1 MKHRI
6 TAALERFS
14 RAMLAPLSYLSAAG
28 LLLVVGALLTSAP
41 LAGVLPFL
49 RWEPVQLAGG
59 IIYKCLTAVISNLS
73 VLFCTGLAAALAKRE
88 KHQAA
93 FIALMSYLVYLTAG
107 NVTLTELGLLAQP
120 DALTGLYSAGQTMVL
135 GIQTV
140 DTGVFGGILLG
151 LLTAFVYDRTCEKAH
166 RGILGGVFSGVR
178 WSFACVAALAAVL
191 GSGAC
196 FVWPPIQKAIAAV
209 TGFIAASG
217 NIGLFLYGFLERLLI
232 PTGLHHLVYMP
243 FQFSALGG
251 SMTVGSVTYTGAYMV
266 TMAEYSY
273 GLPLTDDIVWMYTG
287 FTKTFGYLGIAAA
300 FILTAKKERRKR
312 TAAAIL
318 PLAVTAS
325 LASITEP
332 VDFLFCF
339 VSPVLWVLHAALAG
353 GFMVLLNALQV
364 RAFTS
369 NLLGSLVFNLSAA
382 PQQTHRVPLL
392 YLLGVLEILTYAVV
406 FSAIIRVFDLP
417 TPGRAPERE
426 TAARQ
431 IDPEGIRRLL
441 AALGGPGNICTVD
454 NCFTRLRITVKDPD
468 RLDTAALLAM
478 PHKGLVQDGPYLQL
492 VCGLQ
497 AAQVRRAVDR
507 ELEQCAVV

>member
-1 MKHRI
+1 MLKKLLKYEFKA
-6 TAALERFS
+6 TARTYGG
-14 RAMLAPLSYLSAAG
+14 MYL
-28 LLLVVGALLTSAP
+28 ALLA
-41 LAGVLPFL
+41 A
-49 RWEPVQLAGG
+49 
-59 IIYKCLTAVISNLS
+59 S
-73 VLFCTGLAAALAKRE
+73 VLFGGSLWRWNSTNSDAYSTLVGLLSLVYTGVIIGTVVVTIMTIVQRFYRNLLGREGYLMHTLPVTETQLVTSKLISSTVWSLCSILAACLSFGILAVLMMADMDLLEQLPLMWSGIREAFARCNMEFWEALA
-88 KHQAA
+88 
-93 FIALMSYLVYLTAG
+93 
-107 NVTLTELGLLAQP
+107 
-120 DALTGLYSAGQTMVL
+120 
-135 GIQTV
+135 
-140 DTGVFGGILLG
+140 
-151 LLTAFVYDRTCEKAH
+151 
-166 RGILGGVFSGVR
+166 FSGVV
-178 WSFACVAALAAVL
+178 SFVRMVSAIACIYAACMVGHQFKNHPALAGILSFFVMQYLQGWLEKLLQIGTGVYETAIYSIVGDVGSIETAV
-191 GSGAC
+191 
-196 FVWPPIQKAIAAV
+196 
-209 TGFIAASG
+209 
-217 NIGLFLYGFLERLLI
+217 
-232 PTGLHHLVYMP
+232 
-243 FQFSALGG
+243 SALGYMG
-251 SMTVGSVTYTGAYMV
+251 SAMV
-266 TMAEYSY
+266 T
-273 GLPLTDDIVWMYTG
+273 
-287 FTKTFGYLGIAAA
+287 LGIAAA